1 MLKYNIGNEDLWT
14 DKESCTQ
21 PARDF
26 GQSAIVKLVMNAL
39 VLTDSTG
46 HGNAGFRHTR
56 SVIDDHGAFII
67 IAPSSSGRS
76 PGKAP
81 ERLSLDRALAIPP
94 VADARVV
101 NSKAGKVTNEKST
114 SQKLSQFNAAG
125 AT

>member
-26 GQSAIVKLVMNAL
+26 GQSAIVKLVMKAL

-46 HGNAGFRHTR
+46 HGNTGFRHTR
-56 SVIDDHGAFII
+56 SVLDDHGVVHTIS
-67 IAPSSSGRS
+67 PSSSLRS

-81 ERLSLDRALAIPP
+81 ERLTLDRALAIPP

-101 NSKAGKVTNEKST
+101 NSEAGKVINEKSK
-114 SQKLSQFNAAG
+114 SQKLSQLNAAG